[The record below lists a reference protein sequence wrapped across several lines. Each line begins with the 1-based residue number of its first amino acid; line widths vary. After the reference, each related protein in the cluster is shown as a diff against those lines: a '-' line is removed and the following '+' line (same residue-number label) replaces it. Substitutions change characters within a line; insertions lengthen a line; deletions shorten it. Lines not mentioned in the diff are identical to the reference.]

1 MIGFKQDPES
11 HNIRFKMSRI
21 QYNITDQMKN
31 QKNLKE
37 FPKIEQYKYGQLI
50 FDKAAQAIQ
59 WKGGN
64 LFNKQC

>member
-1 MIGFKQDPES
+1 
-11 HNIRFKMSRI
+11 MSRI